1 QGRTNYITIQGRG
14 DIDGDAPSKA
24 YRLII
29 PAINKPGKVKI
40 NGAKAKDVTYDK
52 RTRTLT
58 VPVTIAD
65 VTATTIIEITK

>member
-1 QGRTNYITIQGRG
+1 M
-14 DIDGDAPSKA
+14 
-24 YRLII
+24 
-29 PAINKPGKVKI
+29 KI